1 VQGTL
6 CTKDGRRG
14 TRLKVVSHWREKRI
28 EMKGEKEAMEVV
40 MMMITAGWP
49 GNFLRYFSPPTHQAG
64 PITRR
69 AVGWQG

>member
-1 VQGTL
+1 MEGGGQVESSQSL
-6 CTKDGRRG
+6 EREKDGDEG
-14 TRLKVVSHWREKRI
+14 
-28 EMKGEKEAMEVV
+28 GERSD
-40 MMMITAGWP
+40 GSNDDDDDNSYHRWP